1 MVKST
6 IIARIA
12 DGLPLAAS
20 MDDEQAESELSG
32 YKSQAKA
39 IFKKLNSHSEPMC
52 SIDSGPYYL
61 HYLLDQGVCYLCICA
76 KSFPRKFAFN
86 YLDELAK
93 EFYMSYGSEVEKTT
107 LRPYAFIKFDTFI
120 QKTVRIYE
128 DTRTQQNLTRLNDD
142 LRDVTQIMTK
152 NMEDLLWRGDSLDR
166 MSALSD
172 RLRDQSEKYR
182 KDARK
187 LNLEALFRKY
197 GIPAV
202 ILFGF
207 FLVVY
212 LLYHRGN
219 N

>member
-6 IIARIA
+6 IIARVT

-20 MDDEQAESELSG
+20 MDDEQAESELAG

-39 IFKKLNSHSEPMC
+39 IFKKLNLQSEPMC
-52 SIDSGPYYL
+52 SIESGPYYL
-61 HYLLDQGVCYLCICA
+61 HYLLDQGVCYLCICER
-76 KSFPRKFAFN
+76 SFPRKLAFN

-93 EFYMSYGSEVEKTT
+93 EFYMSYGGEVEKTN

-120 QKTVRIYE
+120 QKTKRIYE
-128 DTRTQQNLTRLNDD
+128 DSRTQQNLSKLNED

-166 MSALSD
+166 MSTLSD

-182 KDARK
+182 KDARR
-187 LNLEALFRKY
+187 LNLEALYRKY
-197 GIPAV
+197 GIPAAI
-202 ILFGF
+202 ILGF
-207 FLVVY
+207 ILVVY
-212 LLYHRGN
+212 LRYKLF
-219 N
+219 

>member
-6 IIARIA
+6 IIARVA

-20 MDDEQAESELSG
+20 MDDEQAESELAG

-39 IFKKLNSHSEPMC
+39 IFKKLTPQSETMC
-52 SIDSGPYYL
+52 SIESGPYFL
-61 HYLLDQGVCYLCICA
+61 HYLLDQGVCYLCICD
-76 KSFPRKFAFN
+76 KSFPRKLAFS

-93 EFYMSYGSEVEKTT
+93 EFYMSYGSEIEKTT

-120 QKTVRIYE
+120 QKTKRIYE
-128 DTRTQQNLTRLNDD
+128 DSRTQHNLSKLNED

-166 MSALSD
+166 MSSMSD

-182 KDARK
+182 KDARR
-187 LNLEALFRKY
+187 LNLEALYRKY
-197 GIPAV
+197 GIPAAI
-202 ILFGF
+202 ILG
-207 FLVVY
+207 LVFIIY
-212 LLYHRGN
+212 IRYKLF
-219 N
+219 

>member
-6 IIARIA
+6 IIARVA

-20 MDDEQAESELSG
+20 MDDEQAESMLSE

-52 SIDSGPYYL
+52 SIESGQYCL
-61 HYLLDQGVCYLCICA
+61 HYLLEQGVCYLCICE
-76 KSFPRKFAFN
+76 KSFPRKLAFS

-93 EFYMSYGSEVEKTT
+93 EFYMSYGSEVEKTN

-120 QKTVRIYE
+120 QKTKRIYE
-128 DTRTQQNLTRLNDD
+128 DSRTQNNLSKLNED

-166 MSALSD
+166 MNTMSD

-182 KDARK
+182 KHTRQ
-187 LNLEALFRKY
+187 LNIEMMIRKY
-197 GIPAV
+197 GIPAAIV
-202 ILFGF
+202 LGFILI
-207 FLVVY
+207 LY
-212 LLYHRGN
+212 LRYKLF
-219 N
+219 